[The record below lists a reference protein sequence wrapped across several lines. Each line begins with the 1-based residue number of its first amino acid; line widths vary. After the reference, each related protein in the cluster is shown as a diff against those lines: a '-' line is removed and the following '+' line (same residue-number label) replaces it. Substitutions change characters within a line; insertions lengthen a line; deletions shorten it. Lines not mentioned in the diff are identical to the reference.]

1 MFGYLEELYE
11 LAGCKSSDLTDK
23 YKILVLG
30 GVVAYISN
38 YKRILSY
45 NADLIVVK
53 VKDNEINVQGSKLR
67 IVSLDGGEL
76 IIKGNINSVFMS
88 KVVSDEK

>member
-11 LAGCKSSDLTDK
+11 LAGCKSGDLTDK
-23 YKILVLG
+23 YKILLLG
-30 GVVAYISN
+30 GAVAYISN

-45 NADLIVVK
+45 NTDLIVIK
-53 VKDNEINVQGSKLR
+53 VQDNEINVQGSNLC

-76 IIKGNINSVFMS
+76 IVKGNINSIFMS
-88 KVVSDEK
+88 KVMGDEK